1 MAYTVRK
8 LLESEQFPKMK
19 LLCGE
24 KGLDLEVKGIRI
36 IEIEDMERYLTGGE
50 ILITSFQVYLSC
62 SDREVEQ
69 HFEDLVKSDISGF
82 IVKKRKE
89 YDPTGRRLSLLEKHC
104 KKYEIPLVEIPGDF
118 DYWGIIRHVMIQ
130 VFDKDTARLKYFK
143 ITHDSFNSF
152 ILKNN
157 GSSNTAS
164 DIIKFL
170 SIMIEN
176 PVVLY
181 YGNLN
186 CMVSTNS
193 DNSKLILSDE
203 IQPYKPNI
211 ITKFQYMK
219 QMKGSCVQYVVKF
232 AILSEVEVYITIT
245 EENRELTELDYMAI
259 ENAII
264 NLQYGFLSEFA
275 QDEVKKKYQRD
286 IVHNILNGLLSSKEM
301 TEAAAQL
308 GMKESDT
315 YRVVDF
321 HTIKKNVQ
329 RKYTKEQLQE
339 VGVIVGELMYLLPDA
354 LIYRNMD
361 QIVMIQQVD
370 SNQTELEYQKEME
383 EVEDVIQRS
392 ILYRKKDTDFQ
403 IGIGKSV
410 EGYQRLKESYHEA
423 SRAIK
428 YIDII
433 RLVTGDKNKSVV
445 HYSNLGFFQIFGEID
460 DVTELERY
468 IPETLKKS
476 NISVSLIK
484 ANRTKITDSNV
495 YGISYGYDVYAGGA
509 GNDNDGD
516 AKDGRSGGFVG
527 FNDEGLLKNN
537 NMYYCDVVRG
547 TKDLVGPFSGKSELD
562 TVYAFNSQEKV
573 EGENNNYRIYRKLDQ
588 SLDQIEKNNSI
599 LNSSHEKDDASGWD
613 IYTIGHMNPVKTFET
628 LKNAVL
634 VSKGDSVKADLN
646 AYESSAKAVL
656 MSDTKTTLN
665 TGESDTPEPSESQD
679 PCDENIKLTINKVW
693 KDLNNFDH
701 SRPNSITVTIS
712 RTWKDKAGNEKT
724 ETVPRYESYKIEGS
738 SDKSKWQKVIKELPA
753 YTTDGDE
760 IYYYTYSITEAK
772 VDGYTT
778 TIDKSQDGF
787 TFTIT
792 NRHFPGLPD
801 TGGYGS
807 YLIYLIAVLLFL
819 VYFVMRY
826 KKCKEN
832 KKAEKL

>member
-1 MAYTVRK
+1 MGYTVRK

-62 SDREVEQ
+62 NDREVEQ

-104 KKYEIPLVEIPGDF
+104 KKYEIPLVEIPGDLY
-118 DYWGIIRHVMIQ
+118 YWGIIRHVMMQ

-143 ITHDSFNSF
+143 ITHDNFNTF
-152 ILKNN
+152 ILRNN

-186 CMVSTNS
+186 YIVSTNS

-232 AILSEVEVYITIT
+232 AILNEMEIYITIT

-286 IVHNILNGLLSSKEM
+286 LIHNILNGLLSSKEM

-329 RKYTKEQLQE
+329 RKYTKEQLHE

-445 HYSNLGFFQIFGEID
+445 HYSNLGFFQIFGKVD
-460 DVTELERY
+460 DMTELERC
-468 IPETLKKS
+468 IPETLKKLYLYDDEHKGE
-476 NISVSLIK
+476 LITTLQMYLRNNQSIK
-484 ANRTKITDSNV
+484 KTAGAMFAHYRT
-495 YGISYGYDVYAGGA
+495 ISYRLE
-509 GNDNDGD
+509 
-516 AKDGRSGGFVG
+516 KI
-527 FNDEGLLKNN
+527 KQI
-537 NMYYCDVVRG
+537 
-547 TKDLVGPFSGKSELD
+547 SEIN
-562 TVYAFNSQEKV
+562 F
-573 EGENNNYRIYRKLDQ
+573 
-588 SLDQIEKNNSI
+588 
-599 LNSSHEKDDASGWD
+599 DDANEVLAVSNGLI
-613 IYTIGHMNPVKTFET
+613 IYKM
-628 LKNAVL
+628 LK
-634 VSKGDSVKADLN
+634 
-646 AYESSAKAVL
+646 E
-656 MSDTKTTLN
+656 
-665 TGESDTPEPSESQD
+665 
-679 PCDENIKLTINKVW
+679 
-693 KDLNNFDH
+693 
-701 SRPNSITVTIS
+701 
-712 RTWKDKAGNEKT
+712 
-724 ETVPRYESYKIEGS
+724 IE
-738 SDKSKWQKVIKELPA
+738 
-753 YTTDGDE
+753 
-760 IYYYTYSITEAK
+760 
-772 VDGYTT
+772 
-778 TIDKSQDGF
+778 
-787 TFTIT
+787 
-792 NRHFPGLPD
+792 
-801 TGGYGS
+801 
-807 YLIYLIAVLLFL
+807 
-819 VYFVMRY
+819 
-826 KKCKEN
+826 
-832 KKAEKL
+832 

>member
-62 SDREVEQ
+62 NDREVEQ

-104 KKYEIPLVEIPGDF
+104 KKYEIPLVEISEDSY
-118 DYWGIIRHVMIQ
+118 YWGIIRYVIMQ
-130 VFDKDTARLKYFK
+130 VFDKATARLKYFK
-143 ITHDSFNSF
+143 ITHDNFNTF
-152 ILKNN
+152 ILRNN

-232 AILSEVEVYITIT
+232 AILSEVEIYITIT
-245 EENRELTELDYMAI
+245 EENRGLTELDYMAI

-286 IVHNILNGLLSSKEM
+286 LIHNILNGLLSSKEM

-308 GMKESDT
+308 GMKESHT

-321 HTIKKNVQ
+321 HTIKNNVQ
-329 RKYTKEQLQE
+329 SKYTKEQLHE
-339 VGVIVGELMYLLPDA
+339 VGVIEGELMHLLPDA

-370 SNQTELEYQKEME
+370 SDQTELEYQKEME
-383 EVEDVIQRS
+383 EIEEVIQQS

-423 SRAIK
+423 SQAIK
-428 YIDII
+428 YIEII
-433 RLVTGDKNKSVV
+433 RQVTGDKNKSVV
-445 HYSNLGFFQIFGEID
+445 NYSNLGFFQIFGKVD
-460 DVTELERY
+460 DMTELERC
-468 IPETLKKS
+468 IPETLKKLYLYDDEHKGE
-476 NISVSLIK
+476 LITTLQMYLRNNQSIK
-484 ANRTKITDSNV
+484 KTAGAMFVHYRT
-495 YGISYGYDVYAGGA
+495 ISYRLE
-509 GNDNDGD
+509 
-516 AKDGRSGGFVG
+516 KIKQISGINF
-527 FNDEGLLKNN
+527 
-537 NMYYCDVVRG
+537 
-547 TKDLVGPFSGKSELD
+547 
-562 TVYAFNSQEKV
+562 
-573 EGENNNYRIYRKLDQ
+573 
-588 SLDQIEKNNSI
+588 
-599 LNSSHEKDDASGWD
+599 DDANEVLAVSNGLI
-613 IYTIGHMNPVKTFET
+613 IYKM
-628 LKNAVL
+628 LK
-634 VSKGDSVKADLN
+634 
-646 AYESSAKAVL
+646 E
-656 MSDTKTTLN
+656 
-665 TGESDTPEPSESQD
+665 
-679 PCDENIKLTINKVW
+679 
-693 KDLNNFDH
+693 
-701 SRPNSITVTIS
+701 
-712 RTWKDKAGNEKT
+712 
-724 ETVPRYESYKIEGS
+724 IE
-738 SDKSKWQKVIKELPA
+738 
-753 YTTDGDE
+753 
-760 IYYYTYSITEAK
+760 
-772 VDGYTT
+772 
-778 TIDKSQDGF
+778 
-787 TFTIT
+787 
-792 NRHFPGLPD
+792 
-801 TGGYGS
+801 
-807 YLIYLIAVLLFL
+807 
-819 VYFVMRY
+819 
-826 KKCKEN
+826 
-832 KKAEKL
+832 